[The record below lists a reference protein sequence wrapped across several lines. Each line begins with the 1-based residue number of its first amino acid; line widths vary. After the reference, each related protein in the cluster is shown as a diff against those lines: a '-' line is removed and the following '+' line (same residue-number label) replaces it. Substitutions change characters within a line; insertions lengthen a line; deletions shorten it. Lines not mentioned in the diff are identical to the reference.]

1 MTHYLFT
8 LVSSHTTQGMA
19 WAALGLNPRYNHQ
32 SIVDDSLLFFTLV
45 SSHTTHGM
53 AWAALG
59 LSLRCNHQNIVD
71 DSLLIYL
78 GEQSHNPWDG
88 LGSSRFEP

>member
-1 MTHYLFT
+1 
-8 LVSSHTTQGMA
+8 MA

-32 SIVDDSLLFFTLV
+32 SIVDDSLLFF
-45 SSHTTHGM
+45 
-53 AWAALG
+53 
-59 LSLRCNHQNIVD
+59 
-71 DSLLIYL
+71 YL

>member
-8 LVSSHTTQGMA
+8 LVSSYTTQRMA
-19 WAALGLNPRYNHQ
+19 WAALG
-32 SIVDDSLLFFTLV
+32 
-45 SSHTTHGM
+45 M
-53 AWAALG
+53 
-59 LSLRCNHQNIVD
+59 SLRFNHQNIVD

-78 GEQSHNPWDG
+78 GEQLHNPGDG

>member
-1 MTHYLFT
+1 
-8 LVSSHTTQGMA
+8 MA

-32 SIVDDSLLFFTLV
+32 SIVDDSLLIYLGEQLH
-45 SSHTTHGM
+45 SPGM

-59 LSLRCNHQNIVD
+59 LSLRYNHQSIVD

-78 GEQSHNPWDG
+78 GEQSHNLGDG

>member
-8 LVSSHTTQGMA
+8 LVSSYTTRGMA
-19 WAALGLNPRYNHQ
+19 CAAVGLSPRY
-32 SIVDDSLLFFTLV
+32 
-45 SSHTTHGM
+45 
-53 AWAALG
+53 
-59 LSLRCNHQNIVD
+59 NHQNIVD

-78 GEQSHNPWDG
+78 GEQSHNLGDG

>member
-8 LVSSHTTQGMA
+8 LVSSYTTWGMA
-19 WAALGLNPRYNHQ
+19 WAALGLNPSY
-32 SIVDDSLLFFTLV
+32 L
-45 SSHTTHGM
+45 
-53 AWAALG
+53 
-59 LSLRCNHQNIVD
+59 HQNIVD

-78 GEQSHNPWDG
+78 GEQLHNPEDG

>member
-8 LVSSHTTQGMA
+8 LVSSYTT
-19 WAALGLNPRYNHQ
+19 R
-32 SIVDDSLLFFTLV
+32 
-45 SSHTTHGM
+45 GM

-59 LSLRCNHQNIVD
+59 LSPSYHHQNIVD

-78 GEQSHNPWDG
+78 GEQLHNLGDG
-88 LGSSRFEP
+88 LDSSRFEP

>member
-8 LVSSHTTQGMA
+8 LVSSYTTWGMA

-32 SIVDDSLLFFTLV
+32 SIVDDALLFF
-45 SSHTTHGM
+45 
-53 AWAALG
+53 
-59 LSLRCNHQNIVD
+59 
-71 DSLLIYL
+71 YL
-78 GEQSHNPWDG
+78 GEQSHNPGDG

>member
-1 MTHYLFT
+1 
-8 LVSSHTTQGMA
+8 
-19 WAALGLNPRYNHQ
+19 
-32 SIVDDSLLFFTLV
+32 V

-78 GEQSHNPWDG
+78 GEQSHNLGDG

>member
-32 SIVDDSLLFFTLV
+32 SIVDDSLLFY
-45 SSHTTHGM
+45 
-53 AWAALG
+53 LG
-59 LSLRCNHQNIVD
+59 EQ
-71 DSLLIYL
+71 SLLFYL